1 MNKKHIFAIT
11 LILFVFAIPVLAQGL
26 EINYPTLGKITSPT
40 NLAEYVRYLFVL
52 SLIAAGIA
60 AFWGVTYGGFKYMT
74 SGDSPEKLGDAKSR
88 ITSGLLGLT
97 ILLSSYLILTT
108 INPQLVSLNLPGL
121 STPVPFDEDLNIPPG
136 QKEPS
141 FQFQEIPVG
150 TLINAESA
158 NGYFY
163 SDYQGVLHKER
174 LKRIKII
181 SAITEQASEKL
192 KDLVL
197 ELRTSLDQCQC
208 QNCKK
213 GTPTIA
219 PCGPGPSEC
228 VDTCNK
234 PCEAPDPYTDS
245 CPNRDEIKIKQKKI
259 TRFSATFAAFMLENE
274 KVENYIVSSEQVIT
288 DLNQLFPAGR
298 EIRNLINRMVKV
310 ENEQGEYKENMDSL
324 WKELKKLERA
334 EAEITNCSPQATSYD
349 NFANLKE
356 FDLNIEKIKKIDE
369 FKDILPGEDTSTFYC
384 EK

>member
-234 PCEAPDPYTDS
+234 PCEAPD
-245 CPNRDEIKIKQKKI
+245 
-259 TRFSATFAAFMLENE
+259 
-274 KVENYIVSSEQVIT
+274 
-288 DLNQLFPAGR
+288 
-298 EIRNLINRMVKV
+298 
-310 ENEQGEYKENMDSL
+310 
-324 WKELKKLERA
+324 
-334 EAEITNCSPQATSYD
+334 
-349 NFANLKE
+349 
-356 FDLNIEKIKKIDE
+356 
-369 FKDILPGEDTSTFYC
+369 
-384 EK
+384 